1 MYTVDQLRAIAASG
15 GGFELD
21 AYAYTVD
28 QLRAIASSASS
39 GGARITLDLAKKKLT
54 VDKNFLSRLLLC
66 WVTVG
71 GLAFGR

>member
-21 AYAYTVD
+21 AYGYTVD

-54 VDKNFLSRLLLC
+54 VDHLRAIAASGSRCVTFKNL
-66 WVTVG
+66 
-71 GLAFGR
+71 

>member
-21 AYAYTVD
+21 AYGYTVD

-39 GGARITLDLAKKKLT
+39 GGARITLDLAKKKI
-54 VDKNFLSRLLLC
+54 NS
-66 WVTVG
+66 
-71 GLAFGR
+71 